1 MMNEYEK
8 MAKDFC
14 KETNTKITITYK
26 GTIQNPWNATDYI
39 ANWWHDVYRVRID
52 RNHKTYSFNFTAS
65 KHDTDSNK
73 RPTKYDILACLT
85 KYDPYDFENFCMEYG
100 YNNDSIKAY
109 KTYKAV
115 RKEYNN
121 VIRIFSDVMEQ
132 LEEIQ

>member
-26 GTIQNPWNATDYI
+26 DMVQNPWNATDYT

-65 KHDTDSNK
+65 KHDTDNGT

-85 KYDPYDFENFCMEYG
+85 KYDPYDFENFCADYG

-121 VIRIFSDVMEQ
+121 VIRLFSDVMEQ

>member
-1 MMNEYEK
+1 MMNEYKK
-8 MAKDFC
+8 MAEDFC

-26 GTIQNPWNATDYI
+26 DTVQNPWDATDYT

-65 KHDTDSNK
+65 KHATVNGK

-85 KYDPYDFENFCMEYG
+85 KYDPCDFDNFCAEFG

-115 RKEYNN
+115 QKEYNN
-121 VIRIFSDVMEQ
+121 VIRLFSDVMER

>member
-1 MMNEYEK
+1 MTDYEK
-8 MAKDFC
+8 MANDFC

-26 GTIQNPWNATDYI
+26 DMVQNPWNATDYT
-39 ANWWHDVYRVRID
+39 ATWYHDVYRVRID

-65 KHDTDSNK
+65 KHQTDSNE

-85 KYDPYDFENFCMEYG
+85 KYDPYDFENFCLEYG
-100 YNNDSIKAY
+100 YNNDSIKAL

-115 RKEYNN
+115 QKEYNN
-121 VIRIFSDVMEQ
+121 VVRLFKDVMEQ